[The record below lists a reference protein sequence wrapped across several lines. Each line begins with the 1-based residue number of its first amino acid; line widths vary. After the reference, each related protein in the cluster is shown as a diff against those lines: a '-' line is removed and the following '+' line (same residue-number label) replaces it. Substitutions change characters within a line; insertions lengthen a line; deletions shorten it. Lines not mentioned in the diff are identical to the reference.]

1 MPHQVVVG
9 GKALTLEEAGEPERT
24 QEYTDALGSSLAV
37 YYKLQKAASALE
49 WEIEVAKRGILSG
62 ARMQMRGPKGF
73 AGDVHLLEV
82 LDAVKALHKQIP
94 ELRAQ
99 LVEVKLLD
107 PTDAWEVIN
116 AIGMEHL
123 DDEGNLR
130 QA

>member
-1 MPHQVVVG
+1 MTGRVVVG

-24 QEYTDALGSSLAV
+24 QEYTDVLGSALSV

-49 WEIEVAKRGILSG
+49 LEIEVAKRGILSG
-62 ARMQMRGPKGF
+62 ARMQTRGPKGF

-82 LDAVKALHKQIP
+82 LDAVKLLHKQIP

-107 PTDAWEVIN
+107 PKDAWEVIN